1 MSVRLLRKSSDTPN
15 ITNRDDANMIRYA
28 YGGSDGVV
36 KNFGSELSY
45 STLTSRFIINSGKVV
60 VQGWEVNVDSWELN
74 LSTVTGTQYHLVYLE
89 VNIASEIASIKST
102 YLTDSVPS
110 IDPGDDLTQYPN
122 GTARIP
128 LYSFKISSKTI
139 SSVEKKFSVLEYEST
154 NLSQI
159 NTNITSL
166 KSRMGIAEENIDSLE
181 ENVDSLEERL
191 SKLGFKQGS
200 VTIPSSTSE
209 KVVVLSSDSIL
220 KRQGNYVIGKLFLE
234 IENGSSIG
242 NPELDDIENA
252 LGSLGIIPKNFLPA
266 QDTQIHIILSGTA
279 LFGVDTQLIPAFCS
293 ARCLG
298 SISAST
304 GKISTTD
311 TPQIYSY
318 YFFPRYV
325 EITFG
330 YEAAPLT

>member
-74 LSTVTGTQYHLVYLE
+74 LSTVTNTQYHLVYLE
-89 VNIASEIASIKST
+89 VNTASEIASIKSA
-102 YLTDSVPS
+102 YLTGSVPS

-154 NLSQI
+154 SLSQI
-159 NTNITSL
+159 
-166 KSRMGIAEENIDSLE
+166 KSRMDMA
-181 ENVDSLEERL
+181 EERL
-191 SKLGFKQGS
+191 SKLGFREG
-200 VTIPSSTSE
+200 TITPSA
-209 KVVVLSSDSIL
+209 SDSTITKNFL
-220 KRQGNYVIGKLFLE
+220 RRQGNYVIGQFAGSVEDANILPPWS
-234 IENGSSIG
+234 ENDTYTVVGTIPPDFVPGEYQTLSSTITFK
-242 NPELDDIENA
+242 PEYTTYTSE
-252 LGSLGIIPKNFLPA
+252 SPIIITPMGEMLISFRR
-266 QDTQIHIILSGTA
+266 ILSWSVT
-279 LFGVDTQLIPAFCS
+279 I
-293 ARCLG
+293 
-298 SISAST
+298 
-304 GKISTTD
+304 
-311 TPQIYSY
+311 
-318 YFFPRYV
+318 
-325 EITFG
+325 G
-330 YEAAPLT
+330 YEAAPLA

>member
-1 MSVRLLRKSSDTPN
+1 MSVKLLRKSSDLPS
-15 ITNRDDANMIRYA
+15 ITNRDDASMIRYA

-60 VQGWEVNVDSWELN
+60 VQGWEVNVGSWELN

-159 NTNITSL
+159 NTSITSL
-166 KSRMGIAEENIDSLE
+166 ESRMGTAEDNI
-181 ENVDSLEERL
+181 DSLEERL
-191 SKLGFKQGS
+191 SKLGFREGA
-200 VTIPSSTSE
+200 
-209 KVVVLSSDSIL
+209 VVLVDGSTASFNYL
-220 KRQGNYVIGKLFLE
+220 KRQGNYVIGNIMCKRNSGFPARGDGTSYYL
-234 IENGSSIG
+234 IGSI
-242 NPELDDIENA
+242 PEE
-252 LGSLGIIPKNFLPA
+252 FLPKLNER
-266 QDTQIHIILSGTA
+266 TIA
-279 LFGVDTQLIPAFCS
+279 LV
-293 ARCLG
+293 
-298 SISAST
+298 T
-304 GKISTTD
+304 GKTTGGIEYEAGGG
-311 TPQIYSY
+311 TSVKTTGEIFVYSGADKVTG
-318 YFFPRYV
+318 V
-325 EITFG
+325 EVYFG